1 MNSKTVISAKGISK
15 SFGATQALN
24 NMHIELQEGEVHG
37 IVGENGAG
45 KSTLINVM
53 SGVYQP
59 NSGQIILNDRQVS
72 FKNPREAQISGIGVV
87 HQELALCLDLS
98 VAENIF
104 MGQDRVDKFGLVHFS
119 DLNKQAAKIL
129 EPFEAG
135 IDPAQKADWLT
146 VAQQQVVEIAKAL
159 SLNCKI
165 LILDEPTSSLT
176 ESEAEALF
184 KIINELRARGISI
197 LYISHRMAEI
207 FDLCDRVTILR
218 DGQYIDTL
226 NVADVEPQTVI
237 NKMVG
242 RTISNY
248 YPEKREE
255 FGEVI
260 LEAQNFT
267 RQGAFENMS
276 FNLRKGEI
284 LGFSGLVGAGRTELA
299 RSVCKIDD
307 AETGEA
313 YLYGKKLNF
322 TKYHD
327 AIEEGVVYLPEDR
340 KLLGLFLKLSVQ
352 ANTSAA
358 ALKSLTGRVLI
369 DKKAEYETA
378 RLFTEKLNI
387 KLRSLTQ
394 LINELSGGNQ
404 QKAMVAKWLAT
415 TPRVIF
421 LDEPTRGIDVGAK
434 AEIYALLGELV
445 NEGVGVIVISSELP
459 EVIGLCDRVVVMY
472 EGQYQG
478 TVSGEDINEQKIMTL
493 ASGH

>member
-1 MNSKTVISAKGISK
+1 MNGKTVISAKGISK
-15 SFGATQALN
+15 NFGATQALN
-24 NMHIELQEGEVHG
+24 NVHIELQGGEVHG

-53 SGVYQP
+53 SGVHQP
-59 NSGQIILNDRQVS
+59 DRGQIILNGRPVS
-72 FKNPREAQISGIGVV
+72 FRNPRDAQFAGIGVV

-104 MGQDRVDKFGLVHFS
+104 MGQNKVDMFGLFHFG
-119 DLNKQAAKIL
+119 DLKKQAAKIL
-129 EPFEAG
+129 EPFDAD

-165 LILDEPTSSLT
+165 LILDEPTSALT

-184 KIINELRARGISI
+184 KIINDLRSRGISI

-226 NVADVEPQTVI
+226 TVADVEPQTVI
-237 NKMVG
+237 TKMVG

-248 YPEKREE
+248 YPKKREE

-260 LEAQNFT
+260 LEVKNFT
-267 RQGAFENMS
+267 RKGIFENIS
-276 FNLRKGEI
+276 FNLRQGEI

-299 RSVCKIDD
+299 RSVCKIDE
-307 AETGEA
+307 AEKGEV
-313 YLYGKKLNF
+313 YLYGKKLEL
-322 TKYHD
+322 KSYQD
-327 AIEEGVVYLPEDR
+327 AIEEGLVYLPEDR
-340 KLLGLFLKLSVQ
+340 KLLGLFLKMSIQ

-358 ALKSLTGRVLI
+358 ALKSLTRYVLI

-378 RLFTEKLNI
+378 RLFIEKLNI

-394 LINELSGGNQ
+394 AVNELSGGNQ

-421 LDEPTRGIDVGAK
+421 LDEPTRGIDIGAK
-434 AEIYALLGELV
+434 AEIYTLLNTLV
-445 NEGVGVIVISSELP
+445 NEGVGIVVISSELL
-459 EVIGLCDRVVVMY
+459 EIIGLCDRVVVMY

-478 TVSGEDINEQKIMTL
+478 MVSDEDINEERIMTL